1 MRSTCPWSM
10 VGVTTPEPAEAPGGA
25 DRADPSFEMPLGDN
39 SCTCPP
45 VDASGLQLIPHACPT
60 HGRDR
65 FEEAPYG
72 EPFTV
77 ERLRG
82 MVGSLRP
89 EIREHSTVLW
99 AADEIE
105 RLRAEVAFLE
115 RLVMN
120 VAVRC
125 VRDPEVA
132 EDMVADERE
141 QMRS

>member
-1 MRSTCPWSM
+1 MADDPMGFREELPVDSALDFLVNAARVSPVLRVKVQIVEDEIRRLKRWKSEA
-10 VGVTTPEPAEAPGGA
+10 TTVLNYWDIA
-25 DRADPSFEMPLGDN
+25 FEMAHIDGRLGD
-39 SCTCPP
+39 SK
-45 VDASGLQLIPHACPT
+45 PT
-60 HGRDR
+60 LML
-65 FEEAPYG
+65 
-72 EPFTV
+72 T
-77 ERLRG
+77 
-82 MVGSLRP
+82 
-89 EIREHSTVLW
+89 
-99 AADEIE
+99 EIE

>member
-1 MRSTCPWSM
+1 
-10 VGVTTPEPAEAPGGA
+10 
-25 DRADPSFEMPLGDN
+25 MPLGDN

-105 RLRAEVAFLE
+105 RLRGLLAAHHGGMWATCFDCG
-115 RLVMN
+115 MN
-120 VAVRC
+120 LGGPPI
-125 VRDPEVA
+125 DPENS
-132 EDMVADERE
+132 DD
-141 QMRS
+141 